1 MAKSTITLS
10 YSGRAEEPVEW
21 EALLRI
27 FDTIWGPEARSL
39 PKYPK
44 VIGAVHASWQ
54 DASRVEHEAESLDE
68 VGQAYRQYET
78 ALISFRGSLDSG
90 PRCFFKYWPAK
101 AEASIEVLAG
111 GQTIADQCVAAVR
124 KEFPL
129 IAKYVFISYDTPE
142 VKLATHVA
150 TILEKRLAPGVSVF
164 VAKRDIAPGTNPLKV
179 MLEDQLLRAEALVAL
194 CSQRSKTSPWLSWES
209 SAVWARGGLVVPL
222 FINISPNEFNGPIT
236 LVCQGRDFF
245 EVADLNSALL
255 ALVSKVCP
263 GRQCEELTADEIKEL
278 NMLKPIILGSAPNNA
293 PQSDATR

>member
-1 MAKSTITLS
+1 MAKSTITLN
-10 YSGRAEEPVEW
+10 YSGRAEQPVEW

-78 ALISFRGSLDSG
+78 ALLISFRGYLDSG
-90 PRCFFKYWPAK
+90 TRCFFKYWPPK
-101 AEASIEVLAG
+101 ADASIEVRVG
-111 GQTIADQCVAAVR
+111 DQTTAEQYIAAVR

-129 IAKYVFISYDTPE
+129 IAKYVFISYDTSE
-142 VKLATHVA
+142 VELAAYVK
-150 TILEKRLAPGVSVF
+150 TILEKRLVPGVSVF
-164 VAKRDIAPGTNPLKV
+164 VAKRDITPGTNPLKV
-179 MLEDQLLRAEALVAL
+179 ILEDQLLHAEALVAL
-194 CSQRSKTSPWLSWES
+194 CSQRSKTSTWLSWES

-236 LVCQGRDFF
+236 LVCQGRDVF
-245 EVADLNSALL
+245 EVADLNSALF

-278 NMLKPIILGSAPNNA
+278 NMLKPIIPGMSG
-293 PQSDATR
+293 R